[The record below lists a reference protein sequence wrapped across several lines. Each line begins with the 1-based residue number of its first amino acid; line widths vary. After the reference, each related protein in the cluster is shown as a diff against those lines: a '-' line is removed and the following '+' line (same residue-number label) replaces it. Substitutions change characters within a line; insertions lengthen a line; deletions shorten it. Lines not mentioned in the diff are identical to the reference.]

1 MQHIILFLQIILGLV
16 FFWAFEA
23 HKYIINGSF
32 RFSKWKSEN
41 LAKFVWT
48 LIVCVFVMA
57 IMIVD
62 PASIGFVFKSM
73 GIDLQSELGNG
84 EFSLSGVVIGILI
97 SYVTQRLLKKK
108 KVKVVE
114 DTTTEVKPE
123 HEPEV

>member
-108 KVKVVE
+108 KDKAVE
-114 DTTTEVKPE
+114 DTTTDVKPE